1 MLFVQHRN
9 PEFYSMIFNDFIY
22 QLKQIIMKLTTLF
35 IVVAFLISGFNVQS
49 QKVKPGSVAGIAKVN
64 PATENIT
71 GEQFETFYLE
81 EFFPVFKKASPSVP
95 FVLMK
100 GERGAEKGKY
110 AEFYVFESLKERDRW
125 FPEEGVSSEETK
137 QGFEKMG
144 ETWDKY
150 IKLID
155 SGSSGSTDYIVLPF
169 SGQSLNVKSGNVLG
183 VFEVELTLAEGMT
196 FEKLELLYQT
206 EYLPAIMKNFPGVQ
220 CCVMKGDRGERTG
233 KYIEFIVFKSME
245 ERNRWFP
252 EPGKSSEEAK
262 KAFYNMREIQDR
274 MVKMYSSVTSTD
286 YVVL

>member
-1 MLFVQHRN
+1 
-9 PEFYSMIFNDFIY
+9 
-22 QLKQIIMKLTTLF
+22 MKRITLLLMA
-35 IVVAFLISGFNVQS
+35 AFLISGLNVYS
-49 QKVKPGSVAGIAKVN
+49 QNVKPGSVAGIAKVY

-71 GEQFETFYLE
+71 NEQFETFYLE

-110 AEFYVFESLKERDRW
+110 AEFYVFDSLKERDRW

-137 QGFEKMG
+137 QVLEKMG

-150 IKLID
+150 TKMIT
-155 SGSSGSTDYIVLPF
+155 GSTTDYVVLPF

-183 VFEVELTLAEGMT
+183 VFEVELTLAEGIT

-206 EYLPAIMKNFPGVQ
+206 EYIPAIGKNFPGVQ

-262 KAFYNMREIQDR
+262 KAFDNMREIQDR
-274 MVKMYSSVTSTD
+274 MVKMYSSVTSTN